1 MSANVK
7 EQPVKQAGIEVDSVT
22 SEAQKSCY
30 ANADMKAR
38 LVIKDWESFLNNRLD
53 YADRIGPDVNVEG
66 ETQELA
72 NLITED
78 TEGMYDTVESA
89 QKAGQ
94 KALDFAVFYLG
105 KHSGVFNDASR
116 DKKRLLVQEF
126 FLIISRFFE
135 SLMNDPSLNAD
146 LRAQAERAY
155 NTLIRE
161 LLSFYWRDST
171 SEDDKWGALTIQ
183 DLEIQD
189 LEKGFSLIEDLSIV
203 RKRCNLNTVGIIL
216 DKDAL
221 RVLMYRMTSRLRIEA
236 INQDYMLGVVGVD
249 EDDLDPTDCYLRFF
263 TGGE

>member
-1 MSANVK
+1 M
-7 EQPVKQAGIEVDSVT
+7 KQAGIEVDKIT

-30 ANADMKAR
+30 ANADMEAW
-38 LVIKDWESFLNNRLD
+38 LIIKDWGVFLDDQLD

-66 ETQELA
+66 ETQDLA

-78 TEGMYDTVESA
+78 TKGMYDTVESA

-105 KHSGVFNDASR
+105 KYQRVFNGAPR
-116 DKKRLLVQEF
+116 GKKIMLVQEF

-155 NTLIRE
+155 NTLVRE

-203 RKRCNLNTVGIIL
+203 RKRYNLNTVGIFL

-236 INQDYMLGVVGVD
+236 ILKDYMLGVVGVD